1 MLQLCEC
8 PPEHLTA
15 RRLSAQEFCALAQTE
30 AGSLYRPRSEVLR
43 MLTVGQAFGVCAGPN
58 RPDAAML
65 VLPAEANLALAAA
78 LREWYGV
85 PGRRTCILT
94 PPVNSDPAT
103 VRRLLAAAKR
113 YLRRLAPGCPVWA
126 VLERTPE
133 AEALVPLYLQ
143 QGFALRALRPLT
155 GLSPCY
161 LFTADSPAATGE
173 GVWVEQAD
181 ATHLA
186 LLLCRGWAAVASRPT
201 PAGCALQ
208 LVPT

>member
-8 PPEHLTA
+8 PPEQFTA

-43 MLTVGQAFGVCAGPN
+43 MLTVGQAFGVCAALD
-58 RPDAAML
+58 RPDAALL

-78 LREWYGV
+78 LREWIGL
-85 PGRRTCILT
+85 PRQRTYILT
-94 PPVNSDPAT
+94 PPINSDPAT
-103 VRRLLAAAKR
+103 VRQLLAAAKR
-113 YLRRLAPGCPVWA
+113 YLHRLAPGCPVWA

-133 AEALVPLYLQ
+133 AEPLVPLYLQ

-155 GLSPCY
+155 GLSPWY
-161 LFTADSPAATGE
+161 LFTADGPDPADQ
-173 GVWVEQAD
+173 GVWVELAD